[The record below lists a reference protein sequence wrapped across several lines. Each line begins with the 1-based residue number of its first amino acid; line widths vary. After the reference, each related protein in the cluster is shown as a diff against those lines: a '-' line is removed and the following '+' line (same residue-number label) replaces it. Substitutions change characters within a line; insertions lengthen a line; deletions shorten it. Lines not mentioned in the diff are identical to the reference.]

1 MFVRILGDLMD
12 GECLEDAIAHS
23 MPSNERF
30 ALLRDLV
37 DMPRDAV
44 KSSGFVLDT
53 LGAALWCALHT
64 GNFSDC
70 VLAAVNLGDDS
81 DTTGCVAGAL
91 AGAMYGYESIP
102 AEWIDALRGRELI
115 EQCLF

>member
-1 MFVRILGDLMD
+1 
-12 GECLEDAIAHS
+12 
-23 MPSNERF
+23 MPC
-30 ALLRDLV
+30 DV
-37 DMPRDAV
+37 V

-64 GNFSDC
+64 SNFSDC
-70 VLAAVNLGDDS
+70 VLTAVNLGDDS

-115 EQCLF
+115 EQYLF